1 MSDWDVIM
9 QEAERVAGEL
19 RRLAVDLAEAEKVG
33 DYFIGHGYNEEQM
46 KRYLELLA
54 TNPPVRSRR
63 SQGHYRNLRDI
74 WQRWRTSLAGVDKA
88 RAWGW
93 GVRLA
98 KAEKVGR

>member
-1 MSDWDVIM
+1 MSEWDTIM

-33 DYFIGHGYNEEQM
+33 DYFIGHDYDEAQM
-46 KRYLELLA
+46 ARYLELLA

-63 SQGHYRNLRDI
+63 SQGHYRNLHEI
-74 WQRWRTSLAGVDKA
+74 WRRWRTSLEQIDKA

-98 KAEKVGR
+98 KTDKVGR